1 MSSKAALIATKP
13 RDILTKAIEVSTKIN
28 STKRQNNFFE
38 IATLKPRNGVGMNFR
53 QKNWTGL
60 SYYQVTKVNVQPVCV
75 VMHDEI
81 DYVCEMIEFDSLTL
95 LVVICFFVVIVIA
108 IAIAIE

>member
-75 VMHDEI
+75 VMHDEMI
-81 DYVCEMIEFDSLTL
+81 DYLILIIKRV
-95 LVVICFFVVIVIA
+95 
-108 IAIAIE
+108 